1 MAENEAIEELREQ
14 VETAEFMISFNMD
27 FELKH
32 DNSVLENKIKTAKIA
47 ISALEEIQQYR
58 AIGTVE
64 EIKDILQIISD
75 GQDDVDESGI
85 STGLLH
91 TLLEYAEYKKI
102 GTVEECREA
111 RERRIPKILDI
122 WGDGYDN
129 EGNMIYDMYDCPN
142 CGKSYEMEYE
152 EYKYCPSC
160 GQAIDWRK
168 A

>member
-1 MAENEAIEELREQ
+1 MTEKEAIELLNIHKSTLEKGGYIGGKD
-14 VETAEFMISFNMD
+14 A
-27 FELKH
+27 
-32 DNSVLENKIKTAKIA
+32 VLEYDIA
-47 ISALEEIQQYR
+47 IKVFEEIQQYR

-64 EIKDILQIISD
+64 E
-75 GQDDVDESGI
+75 
-85 STGLLH
+85 
-91 TLLEYAEYKKI
+91 
-102 GTVEECREA
+102 CREA
-111 RERRIPKILDI
+111 GERRIPKIPDI

>member
-1 MAENEAIEELREQ
+1 MTENEAIEELKENI
-14 VETAEFMISFNMD
+14 ELPFGSSISDKASRMA
-27 FELKH
+27 
-32 DNSVLENKIKTAKIA
+32 IK
-47 ISALEEIQQYR
+47 ALEEIQQYR

-64 EIKDILQIISD
+64 E
-75 GQDDVDESGI
+75 
-85 STGLLH
+85 
-91 TLLEYAEYKKI
+91 
-102 GTVEECREA
+102 CREA
-111 RERRIPKILDI
+111 GERRIPKIPDI
-122 WGDGYDN
+122 LGDGYDN